1 MAFFYLFIIFS
12 ICRISKSITVYEV
25 GRVLFTLPALAELRP
40 GFIHL
45 FLTKKNWPG
54 PTHTQPVFI
63 IIMTMITIMF
73 RFRLRYD
80 YGFDFGYVI
89 VPKNYVLVPKH
100 YVNFVSFLRGI
111 FRCNPGSLNRL
122 KIRIN
127 KKNK

>member
-1 MAFFYLFIIFS
+1 MQNFKVHYS
-12 ICRISKSITVYEV
+12 IR
-25 GRVLFTLPALAELRP
+25 GGP
-40 GFIHL
+40 GFIHFTGPGRIKAGFYSL
-45 FLTKKNWPG
+45 IFNKKKLAG
-54 PTHTQPVFI
+54 FYGCKGRAVFYTQPVFI